1 MRRRGKIFKDFK
13 PVETSDD
20 VTTALRK
27 LNENLK
33 LILELLCD
41 LRVNTSAK
49 PEKKEE
55 SSSSESNS

>member
-13 PVETSDD
+13 PVEISDD
-20 VTTALRK
+20 VVKALGRI
-27 LNENLK
+27 NENLK

-55 SSSSESNS
+55 NSESNS